1 MSRLSVE
8 DGKSSPQQTS
18 DASHL
23 LELTIMDGEL
33 AILHDGEVDYVFE
46 RDSLSRAVYSYMI
59 QWIQDTKSP
68 IDDPGTMWLE
78 AEQAWNALSPEIQG
92 TLISLADKE
101 SQQARDIR
109 DGLLATLHDY
119 QGVKR
124 VKDTYAECIRTC
136 FSQLI

>member
-23 LELTIMDGEL
+23 LEFTIMDGEL

-46 RDSLSRAVYSYMI
+46 RDSLSRAAYQYMI
-59 QWIQDTKSP
+59 QWVQDTKSP

-78 AEQAWNALSPEIQG
+78 AEQAWTALSPEIQA
-92 TLISLADKE
+92 TLMSIANKE

-109 DGLLATLHDY
+109 DGLLATLREY

-136 FSQLI
+136 FGQLI

>member
-23 LELTIMDGEL
+23 LEFTIMDGEL

-68 IDDPGTMWLE
+68 VDDPGTMWIE
-78 AEQAWNALSPEIQG
+78 AEQAWNALSPEIHG

-101 SQQARDIR
+101 SRQARDIR

>member
-109 DGLLATLHDY
+109 DGLIATLHDY